1 MLGTTEP
8 ICQLPRLILR
18 EKLVT
23 KEKHISFG
31 LFKIDE
37 INNNRQ
43 KVLNK

>member
-1 MLGTTEP
+1 MLGTTKP
-8 ICQLPRLILR
+8 IRQLPRLILR

-23 KEKHISFG
+23 KEKHISFS

-37 INNNRQ
+37 IYNNRQ

>member
-1 MLGTTEP
+1 MFGTTKP
-8 ICQLPRLILR
+8 IRQLPRLILR